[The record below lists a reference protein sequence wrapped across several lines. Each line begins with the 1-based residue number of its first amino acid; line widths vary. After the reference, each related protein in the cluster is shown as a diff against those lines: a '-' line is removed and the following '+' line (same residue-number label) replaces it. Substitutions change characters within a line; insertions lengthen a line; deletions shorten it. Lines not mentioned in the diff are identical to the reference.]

1 MLLKTFTYEDFGPE
15 EARILVVDLLVRDVA
30 LNQAGAMETKDVAY
44 IFVNYLIS
52 GLLGF
57 G

>member
-1 MLLKTFTYEDFGPE
+1 MLLETFTYEDFGPE

-52 GLLGF
+52 SLLGF